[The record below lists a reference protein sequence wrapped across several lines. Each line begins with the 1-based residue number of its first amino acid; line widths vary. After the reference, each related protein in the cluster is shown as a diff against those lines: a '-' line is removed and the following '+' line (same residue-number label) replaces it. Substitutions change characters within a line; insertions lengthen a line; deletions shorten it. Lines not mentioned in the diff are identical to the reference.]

1 MPVYKIRGP
10 DGKLYRYRVD
20 AENANPEDVL
30 ESFNQQYA
38 LRSAVSAFQP
48 PKEKAG
54 FFGSFKE
61 AVTSLGLTDEAAAYA
76 ANPTEEN
83 RQAFLK
89 AAESK
94 YKSVGGFGKGE
105 NWEAFKELLGGSLGA
120 LVAPIAGGV
129 AGAATGPLG
138 AIGGFAG
145 VSGAQY
151 SIQNLRRQAEEQQA
165 AAERG
170 EEVPELELGK
180 AATAAAAQAGL
191 DVIPGALIL
200 KGLRKFPVAQRLL
213 TKDESSNKAADV
225 LIDAFNKGSVSL
237 KGNVVKG
244 VGLGVAFEVPQ
255 EIAQQALERWQAG
268 LSLTDDEAK
277 EEFKQAAIGA
287 AILGGGFGAIGGYAT
302 YRGKEAARQELVRG
316 AEEDAEIEAQREEE
330 LEEVKRAETEEAAAP
345 SFTLTPPPAPE
356 PAVSEEE
363 IATEENAEIEAQRQT
378 EFELMR
384 QAEDES
390 ALQETRPRY
399 DERTLRE
406 AAEAERM
413 ALGEEEP
420 VTSTERFAYGPSPVP
435 YYGREEGVETTTPP
449 PAAIEP
455 TVTEF
460 KAPDAFNFYVT
471 DTPAYEG
478 VEPLSS
484 SDADFELEVL
494 ERQAEKG
501 KLTPAVFANS
511 EIGKR
516 LDTPTVSAIND
527 GIRTDPIATVQA
539 LREQV
544 QQKATPAVEEAA
556 TVPTPRE
563 TALEVIK
570 TTPTIKA
577 VAEATGLNQP
587 QAAALM
593 RQFVDEGLLERK
605 GNKFTIVAP
614 KPPVEPETADVSG
627 AATTTEVDRGT
638 GGGGADLFTLGPP
651 AGELGTPPV
660 GTEGLGTTSDVT
672 ERADVRE
679 EDVSAP
685 LETAAPTRAA
695 DLRARALDFIRQT
708 GKGNAPDLQKAL
720 DIPLAE
726 AKILR
731 EALLGSGAVVQK
743 TNVKA
748 AKTAGKSYFVVEGTY
763 TPEAGYRRE
772 MVDVEETTPKPEP
785 IKQEK
790 ITKGEARRRE
800 LEEADAKAEAQGYV
814 LRGKVRPTWK
824 GTTTK
829 GQLAEETRRAFA
841 ELEAE
846 QAGAVEGQGALDL
859 LGGKAPVVRSPVQQ
873 KMIDSILESGRF
885 LLRSGKM
892 SADEV
897 SSINAEIKKREPNFK
912 KLRKQ
917 LDRIAS
923 RDEEAEIETA
933 EPYFDDTQKVLDEES
948 DFLDTMDYDKYK
960 PLDFSERRRR
970 ARFKRVRNPQI
981 DTPEFKN
988 WFGKSKILD
997 NVGDAATWYIGSPV
1011 TEIEAFRTS
1020 KVKDWSGLES
1030 IRAIFASPS
1039 PNVANEFTIDR
1050 KTGGAGVVYP
1060 VHIRAEFPFDYEN
1073 PTHVKNLF
1081 DELLKNAGTDTG
1093 LRSTILNF
1101 KKRIEEGAWQEIE
1114 MPIIQRAIRE
1124 LGHDGFYVKEY
1135 GTKNLGVYDPNQIK
1149 SAVGNVGTFS
1159 REDNR
1164 IRFQRVRS
1172 QTVGMRAD
1180 TVRALVS
1187 NIISGWRNPPRFT
1200 VVQSYLDLPA
1210 IEGIDPESNADA
1222 IGITVGNDV
1231 YIVADNV
1238 RTPRDLKATV
1248 FHESLGHYG
1257 LEQLFGSR
1265 LFQTLLDIYKTNR
1278 NIQADADAWLEEN
1291 GAAYPETKY
1300 TQEERQAIAVEEILA
1315 EMSEG
1320 GPIQNPKWRA
1330 AFNRVAA
1337 LVRKFARA
1345 LGQLVGKNLAYSNAE
1360 VADIIVQ
1367 AHNKVIS
1374 GRTQLIPRY
1383 NNIRYMKTFYN
1394 KTLKNAINVANNA
1407 PGATKEILTGTVQSL
1422 DKVPNSLRNAKLA
1435 TFSMSHI
1442 MQLFEK
1448 YAPAYR
1454 ALNNMIERKAY
1465 DATREMVEFSK
1476 DSTKYHEILRNNK
1489 QYVDEFNRLSHFIN
1503 LTQTPLFEEQL
1514 NANGEF
1520 VKFVLNNAE
1529 AQRMRGIPVNS
1540 AAYNALS
1547 SDDKVLHEAVARY
1560 DALPNEVQQLIADV
1574 YTDWR
1579 NYSDTAFKVKTN
1591 QLLSRL
1597 PAAVVAA
1604 IKANFQKNRLKFYL
1618 PLPREGLYKLAYLD
1632 NNGTRV
1638 SELFSSLAERDV
1650 AEEKASRQ
1658 GFTVLDEPKVLQ
1670 QRNYRDDS
1678 PLPTG
1683 LLSELLKNVEES
1695 LTKAGVSSNDI
1706 DLAKESVFD
1715 TFIDFMPGAY
1725 GNDLRQEISSR
1736 KTFMLN
1742 GVMYYG
1748 RLGFDEDVLAAYDR
1762 RIPNIIYQINNLKYV
1777 MPFEKVKKLI
1787 KEQLKTYRANKG
1799 APQYAGLGDLDDN
1812 YLRSLQE
1819 DLDARITFAKK
1830 LQQYSPYVYTIS
1842 KANYIYSIALNIS
1855 SALINTTILPMMAWP
1870 ALAAKY
1876 GVADASKAIAQSMQ
1890 LFFSHSYRDPATGR
1904 INFNYKRLADMP
1916 ASFGGPNMPSG
1927 YLQTAHGKEFERL
1940 HKALLARSVV
1950 GTAAEQELIQAEN
1963 IQVPGYEG
1971 LSAKVNLAMSYVF
1984 RSSERMNREVSSLA
1998 AYMLARNMDV
2008 NGQAFSS
2015 SRGQASVSKA
2025 IEEAIRLNYDVNG
2038 ATTPETNSRLYQSD
2052 IGRIALTFRTHALNM
2067 ILNLAF
2073 TFNQAIEQINAN
2085 QPNAA
2090 ERKLLRTMARKK
2102 MLYIFGTTYMLAGIK
2117 GLPLFGAAEVLASLL
2132 MGDDDEPYDLEQEV
2146 LDSVGTLG
2154 LNGPLNELLNVDI
2167 GSRTGF
2173 YGLFWRDDPKRLAEV
2188 GSVVYVLERLAGP
2201 TYGLVE
2207 AARRG
2212 FSDLADGE
2220 LVRASE
2226 ALTPAPIRN
2235 MIKGMRYGIDGALTR
2250 DGLPIVED
2258 VSTYNSMMQVLGF
2271 APADLA
2277 TAQAQRGATYQIGEK
2292 LKNRRVA
2299 LLTNLYAARKAG
2311 NSEAME
2317 KALED
2322 IRNFNEANPAYR
2334 ITGATIRKS
2343 YDERERRAREAI
2355 GGVFQP
2361 RSLRIAT
2368 SEYVAELDEEDGLF

>member
-83 RQAFLK
+83 RKEFLK

-120 LVAPIAGGV
+120 LAAPI
-129 AGAATGPLG
+129 GAAV
-138 AIGGFAG
+138 IGGGLPGFAAA
-145 VSGAQY
+145 SGAQY
-151 SIQNLRRQAEEQQA
+151 TIANLQRQAEAQQA
-165 AAERG
+165 AADRG
-170 EEVPELELGK
+170 EEVPDVSLGK

-213 TKDESSNKAADV
+213 AEDSSAEKAANV
-225 LIDAFNKGSVSL
+225 LIDAFKNKNLSVKAGVA
-237 KGNVVKG
+237 KGI
-244 VGLGVAFEVPQ
+244 GLGVAFEVPQ
-255 EIAQQALERWQAG
+255 EVAQQALERWQAG
-268 LSLTDDEAK
+268 LPLTDDEAK

-287 AILGGGFGAIGGYAT
+287 AILGGAFGAVGGYAT

-316 AEEDAEIEAQREEE
+316 AEEDATIEAQREEE
-330 LEEVKRAETEEAAAP
+330 LEKVKRAETEEAAAP
-345 SFTLTPPPAPE
+345 SLTLTPPPAPE

-363 IATEENAEIEAQRQT
+363 EVTTEEDAEIEAQRQA

-390 ALQETRPRY
+390 ALQEVRPRY

-413 ALGEEEP
+413 ALGEEES
-420 VTSTERFAYGPSPVP
+420 VTPTERFAYGPSPVP
-435 YYGREEGVETTTPP
+435 YYGRGEEE
-449 PAAIEP
+449 
-455 TVTEF
+455 
-460 KAPDAFNFYVT
+460 
-471 DTPAYEG
+471 
-478 VEPLSS
+478 S
-484 SDADFELEVL
+484 
-494 ERQAEKG
+494 
-501 KLTPAVFANS
+501 
-511 EIGKR
+511 
-516 LDTPTVSAIND
+516 
-527 GIRTDPIATVQA
+527 
-539 LREQV
+539 
-544 QQKATPAVEEAA
+544 AVEEAA
-556 TVPTPRE
+556 AVSTPRE

-614 KPPVEPETADVSG
+614 KPPTEPETADVSG
-627 AATTTEVDRGT
+627 AAVTTTETDTGA

-651 AGELGTPPV
+651 AGELGAAPV
-660 GTEGLGTTSDVT
+660 GTAGLDTTGDVT

-685 LETAAPTRAA
+685 LETAAPTRVA
-695 DLRARALDFIRQT
+695 DLRTRALDFIRQT

-772 MVDVEETTPKPEP
+772 TADIEETTPKPEP
-785 IKQEK
+785 TKQEK
-790 ITKGEARRRE
+790 LTKGEARRRE
-800 LEEADAKAEAQGYV
+800 LEKADAKAEAQGYII
-814 LRGKVRPTWK
+814 RGKVRPTWK
-824 GTTTK
+824 GTTAK
-829 GQLAEETRRAFA
+829 GELAEETRRVFA
-841 ELEAE
+841 ALEAE
-846 QAGAVEGQGALDL
+846 QAGAVEGQGTLDL

-885 LLRSGKM
+885 LIRTGKM
-892 SADEV
+892 SIEEIN
-897 SSINAEIKKREPNFK
+897 SINAELKKREPNFK

-948 DFLDTMDYDKYK
+948 DFLDTFDYDKYK

-981 DTPEFKN
+981 DTPQFKN
-988 WFGKSKILD
+988 WFG
-997 NVGDAATWYIGSPV
+997 
-1011 TEIEAFRTS
+1011 ES
-1020 KVKDWSGLES
+1020 KVVDSNGEPLVVYHGMSKEFEGEILYVSKYGSLGEGIYFTSSPEAASRFAAGLRGSRVGEEPKVQGNVVPAYLRIERPFDNNFFVGNKDWQGWLASLIES
-1030 IRAIFASPS
+1030 KLKYSPS
-1039 PNVANEFTIDR
+1039 YYGPFGRAYAQDLLEDLKKGEATLRDALFFPVGGGETLWGKDLLNAARNAN
-1050 KTGGAGVVYP
+1050 Y
-1060 VHIRAEFPFDYEN
+1060 FDGIILE
-1073 PTHVKNLF
+1073 KSQKGF
-1081 DELLKNAGTDTG
+1081 DEYLVFDNK
-1093 LRSTILNF
+1093 
-1101 KKRIEEGAWQEIE
+1101 
-1114 MPIIQRAIRE
+1114 
-1124 LGHDGFYVKEY
+1124 
-1135 GTKNLGVYDPNQIK
+1135 QIK
-1149 SAVGNVGTFS
+1149 SAVGNVGAFS
-1159 REDNR
+1159 REDDR
-1164 IRFQRVRS
+1164 IRFQRTRS

-1180 TVRALVS
+1180 TVRTLVS

-1210 IEGIDPESNADA
+1210 IEGVDPESNADA

-1231 YIVADNV
+1231 YIIADNV
-1238 RTPRDLKATV
+1238 RSPRDLKATV

-1265 LFQTLLDIYKTNR
+1265 LFQTLLDIYKTNP
-1278 NIQADADAWLEEN
+1278 NIQVDADAWLNEIDEN
-1291 GAAYPETKY
+1291 SKKNGTPNPYPETEY

-1320 GPIQNPKWRA
+1320 GPIQNAKWRA

-1337 LVRKFARA
+1337 LIRKFARA

-1383 NNIRYMKTFYN
+1383 NNIRYMKSTYN
-1394 KTLKNAINVANNA
+1394 KV
-1407 PGATKEILTGTVQSL
+1407 LTDALRKVQSGAPSATQTILSNNINAL
-1422 DKVPNSLRNAKLA
+1422 DNIPATLRNFKLS
-1435 TFSMSHI
+1435 TFSLHHM
-1442 MQLFEK
+1442 MQLYEK
-1448 YAPAYR
+1448 YAPAFR
-1454 ALNNMIERKAY
+1454 RLNILVERMAKE
-1465 DATREMVEFSK
+1465 ATDMLLEHQKNTF
-1476 DSTKYHEILRNNK
+1476 KYQQALRNNPRFI
-1489 QYVDEFNRLSHFIN
+1489 DAFNRLANDIN
-1503 LTQTPLFEEQL
+1503 ETQTPLLEEQL
-1514 NANGEF
+1514 DRNGNF
-1520 VKFVLNNAE
+1520 LRFTPDQVVI
-1529 AQRMRGIPVNS
+1529 QRMLGIPANS

-1547 SDDKVLHEAVARY
+1547 PEDKALHKAAQDY
-1560 DALPNEVQQLIADV
+1560 SALPAEMQTALVDI
-1574 YTDWR
+1574 YTDYR
-1579 NYSDTAFKVKTN
+1579 KYSDLAFQVKVEQFLNVLPPNIVTAIRNKY
-1591 QLLSRL
+1591 QG
-1597 PAAVVAA
+1597 
-1604 IKANFQKNRLKFYL
+1604 NRLKYYL
-1618 PLPREGLYKLAYLD
+1618 PLRREGTYKLTYLD
-1632 NNGTRV
+1632 PNGNKV
-1638 SELFSSLAERDV
+1638 SEFYESAAARNLGAEDAVRKGGTNLK
-1650 AEEKASRQ
+1650 EEAVGEQSYEAIRA
-1658 GFTVLDEPKVLQ
+1658 
-1670 QRNYRDDS
+1670 
-1678 PLPTG
+1678 PTG
-1683 LLSELLKNVEES
+1683 LLKEISDSVEQALKSRNASPQTIEE
-1695 LTKAGVSSNDI
+1695 TKQI
-1706 DLAKESVFD
+1706 IFD
-1715 TFIDFMPGAY
+1715 TFVDYMPGTS
-1725 GNDLRQEISSR
+1725 GNDLRQELGSR
-1736 KTFMLN
+1736 KTWKFN
-1742 GVMYYG
+1742 GVTHYG
-1748 RLGFDEDVLAAYDR
+1748 RLGYIEDVVGVYEKAVPR
-1762 RIPNIIYQINNLKYV
+1762 MIYQINNLKYT
-1777 MPFEKVKKLI
+1777 MPLEKVREKVR
-1787 KEQLKTYRANKG
+1787 EQLTAYANNRG
-1799 APQYAGLGDLDDN
+1799 APKYSGLPELDNDYVQN
-1812 YLRSLQE
+1812 LKE
-1819 DLDARITFAKK
+1819 DADKRIKFAKNPI
-1830 LQQYSPYVYTIS
+1830 YSNYVYALS

-1855 SALINTTILPMMAWP
+1855 SAIINTTIIPMMAWP
-1870 ALAAKY
+1870 SLAAKY
-1876 GVADASKAIAQSMQ
+1876 GAVDASKAVGQAMAM
-1890 LFFSHSYRDPATGR
+1890 FFRNSYRDPATGK
-1904 INFNYKRLADMP
+1904 ISFNLNP
-1916 ASFGGPNMPSG
+1916 TFGNGMQN
-1927 YLQTAHGKEFERL
+1927 QTAAHMKEFAQL
-1940 HKALLARSVV
+1940 HRMLEMRSVT
-1950 GTAAEQELIQAEN
+1950 GTSAEQELQQAQN
-1963 IQVPGYEG
+1963 ITVPGYEG
-1971 LSAKVNLAMSYVF
+1971 LSAKVNAAMSYVF
-1984 RSSERMNREVSSLA
+1984 RSSERMNREVTALA
-1998 AYMLARNMDV
+1998 AYMLARNVDAD
-2008 NGQAFSS
+2008 GQAFSS
-2015 SRGQASVSKA
+2015 SRGQASVGKA
-2025 IEEAIRLNYDVNG
+2025 TEEAIRLNYDVNG
-2038 ATTPETNSRLYQSD
+2038 STLPETNSRLYQTD
-2052 IGRIALTFRTHALNM
+2052 IGRIVLTFRTHALNM

-2073 TFNQAIEQINAN
+2073 TFNQAIEKINAN

-2090 ERKLLRTMARKK
+2090 QRQLLRNMARKK
-2102 MLYIFGTTYMLAGIK
+2102 LLYIFGSTYMLAGIK

-2154 LNGPLNELLNVDI
+2154 LNGPINELLNVDI
-2167 GSRTGF
+2167 ASRTGF
-2173 YGLFWRDDPKRLAEV
+2173 YGLLWRDDPKRLAEV
-2188 GSVVYVLERLAGP
+2188 GIPVYVMERIAGP

-2212 FSDLADGE
+2212 FNDLADGE

-2258 VSTYNSMMQVLGF
+2258 ISAYNSMMQILGF

-2277 TAQAQRGATYQIGEK
+2277 VAQAQRGATYEVGEK
-2292 LKNRRVA
+2292 LKNRRVS

-2317 KALED
+2317 VALED
-2322 IRNFNEANPAYR
+2322 IRSFNEANPSYR
-2334 ITGATIRKS
+2334 ITGDTIRKS
-2343 YDERERRAREAI
+2343 YSERERRAREAI

-2361 RSLRIAT
+2361 RSLRVAT
-2368 SEYVAELDEEDGLF
+2368 SNYVADLDEEDGLF

>member
-54 FFGSFKE
+54 FFGSFKD
-61 AVTSLGLTDEAAAYA
+61 AITTLGLTDEAAAYA

-129 AGAATGPLG
+129 AGAAAGPLG
-138 AIGGFAG
+138 AIGGFTG

-316 AEEDAEIEAQREEE
+316 AEEDAEIEAQRKEE

-345 SFTLTPPPAPE
+345 SFTLTPPPEPE

-363 IATEENAEIEAQRQT
+363 IATEEDAEIEAQRQA

-501 KLTPAVFANS
+501 KLTPTVFANS

-527 GIRTDPIATVQA
+527 GIRTDPVATVQA

-556 TVPTPRE
+556 AAPTPRE

-651 AGELGTPPV
+651 AGELGTAPV
-660 GTEGLGTTSDVT
+660 GTAGLGTTGDVT

-695 DLRARALDFIRQT
+695 DLRTRALDFIRQT

-731 EALLGSGAVVQK
+731 EALLGSGAVVQR

-772 MVDVEETTPKPEP
+772 TADVEETTPKPEP
-785 IKQEK
+785 TKQEK

-829 GQLAEETRRAFA
+829 GQLAEETRRVFA

-897 SSINAEIKKREPNFK
+897 SSINAELKKREPNFK

-948 DFLDTMDYDKYK
+948 DFLDTFDYDKYK

-970 ARFKRVRNPQI
+970 A
-981 DTPEFKN
+981 
-988 WFGKSKILD
+988 
-997 NVGDAATWYIGSPV
+997 
-1011 TEIEAFRTS
+1011 
-1020 KVKDWSGLES
+1020 
-1030 IRAIFASPS
+1030 
-1039 PNVANEFTIDR
+1039 
-1050 KTGGAGVVYP
+1050 
-1060 VHIRAEFPFDYEN
+1060 
-1073 PTHVKNLF
+1073 
-1081 DELLKNAGTDTG
+1081 
-1093 LRSTILNF
+1093 
-1101 KKRIEEGAWQEIE
+1101 
-1114 MPIIQRAIRE
+1114 
-1124 LGHDGFYVKEY
+1124 
-1135 GTKNLGVYDPNQIK
+1135 
-1149 SAVGNVGTFS
+1149 
-1159 REDNR
+1159 
-1164 IRFQRVRS
+1164 RFQRVRS

-1180 TVRALVS
+1180 TVRALVG

-1210 IEGIDPESNADA
+1210 IEGVDPESNADA
-1222 IGITVGNDV
+1222 IGLTVGNDV

-1238 RTPRDLKATV
+1238 RSPRDLKATV

-1278 NIQADADAWLEEN
+1278 NIQADADAWLNEIDEN
-1291 GAAYPETKY
+1291 SKKNGTPNPYPETEY

-1383 NNIRYMKTFYN
+1383 NNVRYMKTFYN

-1540 AAYNALS
+1540 AAYNSLS
-1547 SDDKVLHEAVARY
+1547 PDDKVLHEAVARY
-1560 DALPNEVQQLIADV
+1560 DALPNEVQQLIADI

-1876 GVADASKAIAQSMQ
+1876 GVADASKAVAQSMQ

-2038 ATTPETNSRLYQSD
+2038 ATTPETNSRLYQTD
-2052 IGRIALTFRTHALNM
+2052 IGRIVLTFRTHALNM

-2188 GSVVYVLERLAGP
+2188 GIPVYVLERLAGP

-2235 MIKGMRYGIDGALTR
+2235 MIKGMRYGVEGALTR

-2258 VSTYNSMMQVLGF
+2258 VSAYNSMMQVLGF